1 MLPMLHGH
9 GNIKMDTTHGYVADS
24 KNTHD
29 TYARHVSDTTR
40 LHDRSVCAT
49 LYATH

>member
-1 MLPMLHGH
+1 MTYIARH
-9 GNIKMDTTHGYVADS
+9 GNMKWTRHANTWRIL

-29 TYARHVSDTTR
+29 TCVWHVSDTTR

-49 LYATH
+49 